1 MQSQDP
7 HQEQS
12 NLFATVIAQLQNGTT
27 QAEASEMLSELVSAC
42 RMTNKVGEMNL
53 KIKVRPDGNGQYFLE
68 DQLTSKAPKMERGK
82 TLFFG
87 TPDGNLTRT
96 DPKQR
101 SLPLREVDD
110 TQRLTE
116 LEDEKPQVRSI

>member
-1 MQSQDP
+1 MQPQDQY
-7 HQEQS
+7 QEQS
-12 NLFATVIAQLQNGTT
+12 NLFATVISQLQNGTT

-42 RMTNKVGEMNL
+42 RMTNKVGEMTL

-68 DQLTSKAPKMERGK
+68 DQLSSKEPKMERGK

-87 TPDGNLTRT
+87 TPEGDLTRT

-101 SLPLREVDD
+101 DLLLREVQESRGI
-110 TQRLTE
+110 TT
-116 LEDEKPQVRSI
+116 LEDEKPQIRSI